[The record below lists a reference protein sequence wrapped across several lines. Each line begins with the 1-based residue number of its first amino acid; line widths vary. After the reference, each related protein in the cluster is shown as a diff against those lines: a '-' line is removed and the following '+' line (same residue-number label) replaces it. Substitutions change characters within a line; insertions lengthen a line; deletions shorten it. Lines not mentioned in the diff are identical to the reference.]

1 MNLKAHNDF
10 LERAESL
17 EKKLNI
23 SLVNI
28 TQSIKDDPKNIHCE
42 NLIGAVSIPVGVAG
56 PLKIIGR
63 NSKREFFVPLATTEG
78 ALVASVNRGCK
89 AITQSGGTTVQIE
102 EVGVT
107 RGPIFKVS
115 GINQALWFK
124 EWLNKNFAELKTVA
138 EATSSHLKLK
148 KIDTSILGKN
158 VYVRFYFD
166 TDFAMG
172 MNMATLATE
181 AIVKY
186 IGVKTKIACLA
197 LAGNFDIDKK
207 AAWLNFISGRGRRAW
222 AEVVIPKSILK
233 YVLKT
238 DAETLNE
245 VIQSKCWGGSMMS
258 GSLGFN
264 AHFANIAA
272 AFFAATGQDLAH
284 VVEASLGIT
293 SAEVT
298 ENKGLYVSVYLPDI
312 MMGTVGGGTNLKTQ
326 SEAHSIVGV
335 KTLAELSE
343 VFAGAVLA
351 GEISLLSSIAQQSL
365 ARVHKELGR

>member
-1 MNLKAHNDF
+1 M
-10 LERAESL
+10 
-17 EKKLNI
+17 
-23 SLVNI
+23 
-28 TQSIKDDPKNIHCE
+28 
-42 NLIGAVSIPVGVAG
+42 
-56 PLKIIGR
+56 
-63 NSKREFFVPLATTEG
+63 
-78 ALVASVNRGCK
+78 
-89 AITQSGGTTVQIE
+89 
-102 EVGVT
+102 
-107 RGPIFKVS
+107 
-115 GINQALWFK
+115 
-124 EWLNKNFAELKTVA
+124 
-138 EATSSHLKLK
+138 
-148 KIDTSILGKN
+148 
-158 VYVRFYFD
+158 
-166 TDFAMG
+166 
-172 MNMATLATE
+172 
-181 AIVKY
+181 
-186 IGVKTKIACLA
+186 A

-233 YVLKT
+233 YVMKT

-264 AHFANIAA
+264 AHLANIAA